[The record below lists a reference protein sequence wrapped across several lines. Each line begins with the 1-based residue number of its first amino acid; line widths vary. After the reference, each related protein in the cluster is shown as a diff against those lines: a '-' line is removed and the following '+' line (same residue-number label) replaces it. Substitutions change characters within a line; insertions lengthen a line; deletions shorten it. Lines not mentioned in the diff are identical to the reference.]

1 VSTPIMPYRVGTS
14 VYDLGRDLHFDRAR
28 NRVLN
33 SFGYIYDVA
42 AGAELPRLTYD
53 IAPSIWNGCGTPGQA
68 ITTDPTSGKIYW
80 TTKSN
85 DNRIIIT
92 AYAADTRAKL
102 GSLSIDGPESIG
114 LPFRAVRIVG
124 TNTLAVVTEGG
135 YVILAQ
141 GPLMGP

>member
-1 VSTPIMPYRVGTS
+1 MSTPIMPYRVGTS

-42 AGAELPRLTYD
+42 AGAELPRLTFD
-53 IAPSIWNGCGTPGQA
+53 VAPSIWNGCGTPGQA
-68 ITTDPTSGKIYW
+68 ITTDPTSGRIYW

-92 AYAADTRAKL
+92 AYAADTRAML
-102 GSLSIDGPESIG
+102 GSLAVDGPSSIG
-114 LPFRAVRIVG
+114 LPYRAVRAG
-124 TNTLAVVTEGG
+124 ANTLAVVTDGG

-141 GPLMGP
+141 SPLTGP